1 MITFE
6 LHNSTF
12 SIAIG
17 HNQQYTKK
25 KEIQI
30 FGKKKEI
37 QKQPEG
43 KPQDFPDDLSK
54 RFPFP
59 PMSSLFC
66 FLLFFLGA
74 MTHFDDDD
82 TFLSQ
87 MSF

>member
-17 HNQQYTKK
+17 HNQQYT
-25 KEIQI
+25 
-30 FGKKKEI
+30 KKKEI